1 MIRTRELR
9 DGYRT
14 EFGNGRLLG
23 IGDMPVDK
31 GGQGAGF
38 RPHELLEAAL
48 ATCLSMTVRIAAGKY
63 GYPLEEVVV
72 SVTVERGDPAAI
84 RMDYSLELHGN
95 LTPEQRERL
104 ERAAANCPVGQT
116 LAAAPRL
123 RKRQGQTP
131 APA

>member
-1 MIRTRELR
+1 MIRTRELH

-14 EFGNGRLLG
+14 EFGNERLQG
-23 IGDMPVDK
+23 VGDMPEEK

-48 ATCLSMTVRIAAGKY
+48 ATCLSMTVRIAARKY
-63 GYPLEEVVV
+63 GYPLDDVVVVV
-72 SVTVERGDPAAI
+72 SVDRSDPAEVV
-84 RMDYSLELHGN
+84 MDYSLQLSGH
-95 LTPEQRERL
+95 LDSRQREHL

-123 RKRQGQTP
+123 RRQQ
-131 APA
+131 A